1 MSVDV
6 HRHFHDEL
14 SHVKV
19 RLLTMSGEAEAAL
32 GLAVEALLER
42 DGEKARRVIAGD
54 RVIDSMEVEIEEQC
68 INLLALQQPMARDLR
83 MLTSA
88 LKIANDLE
96 RVGDHAVNIAQSAER
111 LTQARPIT
119 PEPEIVEM
127 ARLARDMLSDA
138 LEAFIRGDAA
148 AGREVCLRDDKVDAL
163 HRSVF
168 RILLTHMMEDPHMIG
183 AGMELFLV
191 SRNLERVADLATNIG
206 EDVVFLV
213 EGKSIKHHAEDRGEA
228 RAVMRHVGH
237 MSAQPAIAPGAT
249 PAPAPRE
256 RIAAIDVGSNSV
268 RLLVAEYDPAS
279 GLSVIDEMKDQP
291 RLAAGLATTGCLDEA
306 AIERAMQTLG
316 RMREVC
322 QRRGVKRIAAVA
334 TAAVREAE
342 NGPWFVRR
350 VRAGAGHPAPDHRR
364 GDRGRALLPVGRPPL
379 PPGRRPHP
387 RGRHR
392 RRQPGAD
399 RRGRRP
405 GRAHRVAAARRG
417 PPDRAPPSR

>member
-1 MSVDV
+1 MSLDV

-42 DGEKARRVIAGD
+42 DSDKAARVIRGD
-54 RVIDSMEVEIEEQC
+54 GVIDSMEVEIEEQC

-111 LTQARPIT
+111 LTQSRPIA
-119 PEPEIVEM
+119 PEPEIVEI

-213 EGKSIKHHAEDRGEA
+213 EGKSIKHHAEDRGDA
-228 RAVMRHVGH
+228 
-237 MSAQPAIAPGAT
+237 
-249 PAPAPRE
+249 
-256 RIAAIDVGSNSV
+256 
-268 RLLVAEYDPAS
+268 PAS
-279 GLSVIDEMKDQP
+279 GVYP
-291 RLAAGLATTGCLDEA
+291 AASGT
-306 AIERAMQTLG
+306 
-316 RMREVC
+316 
-322 QRRGVKRIAAVA
+322 
-334 TAAVREAE
+334 
-342 NGPWFVRR
+342 
-350 VRAGAGHPAPDHRR
+350 
-364 GDRGRALLPVGRPPL
+364 
-379 PPGRRPHP
+379 
-387 RGRHR
+387 
-392 RRQPGAD
+392 
-399 RRGRRP
+399 
-405 GRAHRVAAARRG
+405 
-417 PPDRAPPSR
+417 